1 MTGSTPASVLEKA
14 GWARSVAGSGPYL
27 TFFSRA
33 GLSREAVD
41 NAAAKLEI
49 HELPS
54 ARNCTY
60 ILPASDF
67 ALGLRVGQ
75 EFSTGESVLA
85 RKLGVTDS
93 EVAKLCSAV
102 LDVLRKGPL
111 LPDEIREASGSASRS
126 LGPDGAKKG
135 LSTTL
140 PLALGSLQVTGQ
152 IRRIPVNGRLD
163 QQRYRYALWKANPMT
178 KFRLSVAEAYT
189 ELARRYF
196 RWIGPATLSEFQWF
210 SGLGMKAAKAA
221 VAPLDLK
228 PVEPGSDRSML
239 ADDLELFLQFKVPK
253 KPVYAVIS
261 SMDSMFLLR
270 RDLSALLT
278 PEAGKQKVYGDKGTC
293 ELGKVSDLNSNAILD
308 RGSIIGLWEY
318 DPVSSSIAWRSFAP
332 PDKALRECIVRT
344 ETYIRDQLGDARTF
358 SLDSPKSR
366 APRIEALR
374 SAPTRM

>member
-93 EVAKLCSAV
+93 EVEKLCSAV

-126 LGPDGAKKG
+126 LGPEGAKKG

-178 KFRLSVAEAYT
+178 KV
-189 ELARRYF
+189 
-196 RWIGPATLSEFQWF
+196 PP
-210 SGLGMKAAKAA
+210 LGRGIVHRAC
-221 VAPLDLK
+221 APL
-228 PVEPGSDRSML
+228 
-239 ADDLELFLQFKVPK
+239 
-253 KPVYAVIS
+253 
-261 SMDSMFLLR
+261 
-270 RDLSALLT
+270 
-278 PEAGKQKVYGDKGTC
+278 
-293 ELGKVSDLNSNAILD
+293 
-308 RGSIIGLWEY
+308 
-318 DPVSSSIAWRSFAP
+318 
-332 PDKALRECIVRT
+332 
-344 ETYIRDQLGDARTF
+344 F
-358 SLDSPKSR
+358 SLDRPSNAVGIPMVFRVGYESR
-366 APRIEALR
+366 QSSRRTAGP
-374 SAPTRM
+374 